1 MDTRFLMTIV
11 AGGLLASVTLAT
23 GCAGDQIAAT
33 SRHAAFQQDV
43 LGSDKPVLVHFYKDG
58 CPRSIT
64 LDGPLDQIAREYRGR
79 AVVTKY
85 QLMTAYSVVTDRQI
99 RDAYDITVYPT
110 VVMFVGGEPVKTWV
124 LDYDPKNYRRAL
136 NAALDGTPAPAASSK
151 PSDVPS
157 GLSGHAKGD
166 T

>member
-1 MDTRFLMTIV
+1 MNIRFLMTIV
-11 AGGLLASVTLAT
+11 AGGVFASLTLAT
-23 GCAGDQIAAT
+23 GCAGDQMAAA

-43 LGSDKPVLVHFYKDG
+43 LGSDKPVLVHFCKEG
-58 CPRSIT
+58 CPRSVI

-85 QLMTAYSVVTDRQI
+85 QLMTAYSLVTDPQI

-110 VVMFVGGEPVKTWV
+110 VVLFVGGKPVQTWV
-124 LDYDPKNYRRAL
+124 MHYDPKDYRRAL
-136 NAALDGTPAPAASSK
+136 DAALGGAPARAALSQ
-151 PSDVPS
+151 PRNAPS
-157 GLSGHAKGD
+157 GLSGQSKGD